1 MKMSLVCFILFVFS
15 WKQTEQL
22 NKPHKRQTDI
32 PDMFLPSSHIG
43 DHCKLTIVKNAQW
56 VRTQQNACFI
66 CVPSLSSRKI
76 IYILPGYVEIQIGVV
91 PNFSACT
98 QWSWDVDQRRKPFSE
113 SEKINTW
120 ISVSGFNFFQVVRIE
135 KQIHSFVFWEKLRL
149 DSFVS
154 RSTDL

>member
-1 MKMSLVCFILFVFS
+1 MFFR
-15 WKQTEQL
+15 E
-22 NKPHKRQTDI
+22 NKLSSSINPIKRQTYI

-43 DHCKLTIVKNAQW
+43 DHCKLTIVKNTQW

-98 QWSWDVDQRRKPFSE
+98 QWS
-113 SEKINTW
+113 
-120 ISVSGFNFFQVVRIE
+120 
-135 KQIHSFVFWEKLRL
+135 
-149 DSFVS
+149 
-154 RSTDL
+154 

>member
-1 MKMSLVCFILFVFS
+1 MTLLCFILFVFS

-22 NKPHKRQTDI
+22 NKPHKKQTDI

-91 PNFSACT
+91 TNFSACT
-98 QWSWDVDQRRKPFSE
+98 QWSWDVDQRKKTFSE
-113 SEKINTW
+113 SEKLIIQNRNGNDKFKRSW
-120 ISVSGFNFFQVVRIE
+120 IIFKTEKRIRPWLIRTFWFFA
-135 KQIHSFVFWEKLRL
+135 FL
-149 DSFVS
+149 
-154 RSTDL
+154 T

>member
-1 MKMSLVCFILFVFS
+1 MSLVCFILFAFS

-22 NKPHKRQTDI
+22 NKPHKKQTDI

-98 QWSWDVDQRRKPFSE
+98 QWSWDVDQRKKTFSE
-113 SEKINTW
+113 SEKLI
-120 ISVSGFNFFQVVRIE
+120 IEIVQRCLSV
-135 KQIHSFVFWEKLRL
+135 
-149 DSFVS
+149 DSW
-154 RSTDL
+154 L

>member
-1 MKMSLVCFILFVFS
+1 MSLVCFILFVFS

-32 PDMFLPSSHIG
+32 PGMFLPSSHIG
-43 DHCKLTIVKNAQW
+43 DHCKLAIVKNAQW

-98 QWSWDVDQRRKPFSE
+98 YTVVLRCG
-113 SEKINTW
+113 SEKKHFWVEIVQRCL
-120 ISVSGFNFFQVVRIE
+120 SVDSWLDPFL
-135 KQIHSFVFWEKLRL
+135 KQKW
-149 DSFVS
+149 
-154 RSTDL
+154 

>member
-1 MKMSLVCFILFVFS
+1 
-15 WKQTEQL
+15 
-22 NKPHKRQTDI
+22 
-32 PDMFLPSSHIG
+32 MFLPSSHIG

-98 QWSWDVDQRRKPFSE
+98 QWSWDVDQRKKTFSE
-113 SEKINTW
+113 SEKLIIQNRNGNDKFKRSW
-120 ISVSGFNFFQVVRIE
+120 IILKTEKRIRPWLMRTFCFFAFLKVGR
-135 KQIHSFVFWEKLRL
+135 
-149 DSFVS
+149 S
-154 RSTDL
+154 RNKIVET